1 MSTAAKKRYYDVR
14 DDRQK
19 WRSLNIL
26 IGARRIGKTYSIIDY
41 LINDCKGMFIYL
53 RNKDT
58 QIKACASAF
67 GNPFKKWNALNGR
80 NIIIKNAAE
89 CGYIYDAQNEDE
101 PRMIGYA
108 VALSTFENLRGVS
121 LDDVTDVF
129 FDEFIE
135 KKKLQFE
142 QFSTFSSFYDT
153 VNDNREAE
161 GREALRVFMASNAQ
175 RLNSPILAG
184 YNLIPAIEGMIGSG
198 QKNFSRGKI
207 WVTLPEAA
215 ISEER
220 KSMGLNAEIE
230 GTSYYEEAINNKFAN
245 DDFTGIGKRKLI
257 EFIGIARI
265 DDIYI
270 YKHKSNGTLYAC
282 SVPCENVQLYRS
294 DVNRLVLL
302 AGILP
307 ILATAYA
314 ENRLYFSDF
323 TVKSKLFEILR

>member
-1 MSTAAKKRYYDVR
+1 MSAAKSRYYDVR

-89 CGYIYDAQNEDE
+89 CGYIFDAQNEDD

-184 YNLIPAIEGMIGSG
+184 YNLIPAIEGMISSG

-220 KSMGLNAEIE
+220 KNMGLNAEIE

-245 DDFTGIGKRKLI
+245 DDFTGIGKQKLI

-282 SVPCENVQLYRS
+282 SVPCANVQLYRS

-323 TVKSKLFEILR
+323 TIKSKLFEILK